1 MSLLVVYYTF
11 LQHTLNKPEDSCCFA
26 CSTGVVLHALV
37 VAVCIVVVVAAIV
50 VVVDGVVVAAIVQLR
65 VDKNMLD
72 ANYEE
77 GDIGDF
83 QDAFD
88 DGKNP

>member
-50 VVVDGVVVAAIVQLR
+50 VVDGVVVAAIAQLR

-77 GDIGDF
+77 GDIGDCF

>member
-11 LQHTLNKPEDSCCFA
+11 LQHTLNKPEDSCYFA
-26 CSTGVVLHALV
+26 CSTGVVLHAL

-50 VVVDGVVVAAIVQLR
+50 VVDGVVVAAIAQLR

>member
-11 LQHTLNKPEDSCCFA
+11 LQHTLNKPEDSCYFA

-37 VAVCIVVVVAAIV
+37 VAVCIVVAAIV
-50 VVVDGVVVAAIVQLR
+50 VVVDGVVVAAIAQLR

>member
-26 CSTGVVLHALV
+26 CSTDVVLHALV

-50 VVVDGVVVAAIVQLR
+50 VVDGVVVAAIAQLR